1 MNPPALTGLLL
12 LGALGAMD
20 ARASSCTVS
29 TTPLAF
35 GAYTSPGGARVDSS
49 ASVVVTCTPTYLL
62 LACTT
67 AYTLSLSNGVVGTP
81 GDRQMAA
88 GTGRLRYGLFS
99 DAARSIPWGDGGASG
114 SKVGGSISTGLLSLL
129 CLQGKRNHT
138 VYGRLP
144 ASQSVPAGS
153 YADQVVLTITY

>member
-1 MNPPALTGLLL
+1 MKHLTLTGLLL
-12 LGALGAMD
+12 IGALGAVD
-20 ARASSCTVS
+20 AHASSCSVAV
-29 TTPLAF
+29 TPLAF

-67 AYTLSLSNGVVGTP
+67 PYTLSLSNGVVGGP
-81 GDRQMAA
+81 GARQMAA
-88 GTGRLRYGLFS
+88 GAGRLHYGLFS
-99 DAARSIPWGDGGASG
+99 DAARSTSWGDGGASG
-114 SKVGGSISTGLLSLL
+114 GTVGGSITTGLLSLL
-129 CLQGKRNHT
+129 CLPGVRNHT

-153 YADQVVLTITY
+153 YVDQVVLTVTY

>member
-1 MNPPALTGLLL
+1 MKHPALIGLLL

-67 AYTLSLSNGVVGTP
+67 AYTLSLSNGAVGSP
-81 GDRQMAA
+81 GNRQMAA
-88 GTGRLRYGLFS
+88 GAGRLQYGLFS
-99 DAARSIPWGDGGASG
+99 DAARSTPWGDGGASG
-114 SKVGGSISTGLLSLL
+114 GTVGGSITTGLLSLL
-129 CLQGKRNHT
+129 CLPGVRNHT

-153 YADQVVLTITY
+153 YVDQVVLTITY

>member
-1 MNPPALTGLLL
+1 MKRLALASLLL
-12 LGALGAMD
+12 LGAVD
-20 ARASSCTVS
+20 AHASSCTVS
-29 TTPLAF
+29 ATPLAF

-67 AYTLSLSNGVVGTP
+67 PYTLSLSNGVVGSAEN
-81 GDRQMAA
+81 RQMAA
-88 GTGRLRYGLFS
+88 GAGRLQYGLFS
-99 DAARSIPWGDGGASG
+99 DAARSTPWGDGGASG
-114 SKVGGSISTGLLSLL
+114 GTVGGSITTGLLSLL
-129 CLQGKRNHT
+129 CLPGARNHT

-153 YADQVVLTITY
+153 YVDQVVLTITY